1 MRPTRPGTDGPLPP
15 TLPMGAADLAYRLAM
30 RGGPLPVPLVFVFDG
45 PAPALDT
52 VLARVAERAPRVPA
66 LNYRPSRDGKVFR
79 RVPRIAAERHV
90 REIRLTGDAD
100 CAATGR
106 LLLSRPMNVADG
118 PLWEVWLVHG
128 AGGGHA
134 LCYRTDHRFQ
144 DGMGAVYAA
153 RALLDD
159 DPAGGPPAQSLG
171 RPAPRGVAGVLGDVL
186 KGFGPPVAKPGFDG
200 PVGPGLRVCHVTTP
214 LARLRAA
221 ARAHGGT
228 VNDVYLTALSHA
240 VRTWHLKAT
249 GETHPPLPVA
259 VPMSVRA
266 PGEEYAPGNRIALA
280 HVVLPCDEAVPQ
292 RAFQRVRQSTGRLR
306 DGRRRDSFRALLAAT
321 PRAIGARLGVRLV
334 SGAVVAGPVSR
345 VDVGAPLVHQGVPS
359 RWSAVYSGTAA
370 GIRCLVTLTSQQD
383 TACLT
388 LVHDETLASADE
400 LPDLWLAALLELER
414 T

>member
-1 MRPTRPGTDGPLPP
+1 MRLTRPGTDGPLPP
-15 TLPMGAADLAYRLAM
+15 TLPMGAADLAYRRAV
-30 RGGPLPVPLVFVFDG
+30 RGGALPLPVVFVFDG

-52 VLARVAERAPRVPA
+52 VRARVAERAPHVPA
-66 LNYRPSRDGKVFR
+66 ANYRPSREGKVFR
-79 RVPRIAAERHV
+79 RVDRIAVERHV
-90 REIRLTGDAD
+90 REVRLTGDTD
-100 CAATGR
+100 CTATGR
-106 LLLSRPMNVADG
+106 LLLSRPMSVADG

-134 LCYRTDHRFQ
+134 LCYRTDHRLQ

-159 DPAGGPPAQSLG
+159 DPASGPPAQALA

-186 KGFGPPVAKPGFDG
+186 RSLGRPVAKPGFDG
-200 PVGPGLRVCHVTTP
+200 PVGPGLRVCHATTP

-221 ARAHGGT
+221 GRVQGGS

-292 RAFQRVRQSTGRLR
+292 RAFRRVRQSTERLR
-306 DGRRRDSFRALLAAT
+306 EGRRRDSFRLLLAAT
-321 PRAIGARLGVRLV
+321 PRPVGARLGVRLV
-334 SGAVVAGPVSR
+334 TGTVVAAPVSR
-345 VDVGAPLVHQGVPS
+345 VDVGAPLVHRGAAS
-359 RWSAVYSGTAA
+359 RWSAAYTGTAA
-370 GIRCLVTLTSQQD
+370 GIRCMVTLTSQQD
-383 TACLT
+383 VACLT
-388 LVHDETLASADE
+388 VVHDETLAGAEE

-414 T
+414 S

>member
-1 MRPTRPGTDGPLPP
+1 MSAADIAYRRVARGGSLPLPF
-15 TLPMGAADLAYRLAM
+15 
-30 RGGPLPVPLVFVFDG
+30 VFAFDG

-52 VLARVAERAPRVPA
+52 LRARVAERAHRVPV
-66 LNYRPSRDGKVFR
+66 LNYRPARDGKVFR
-79 RVPRIAAERHV
+79 RVERIAVERHV
-90 REIRLTGDAD
+90 REIRLTGDTD

-128 AGGGHA
+128 AGGGYA
-134 LCYRTDHRFQ
+134 LCYRTDHCVQ
-144 DGMGAVYAA
+144 DGMGAAYAA

-159 DPAGGPPAQSLG
+159 DPAGSPAAQPLA
-171 RPAPRGVAGVLGDVL
+171 RPAPRGIAGVLGDVARGL
-186 KGFGPPVAKPGFDG
+186 GPAVAKPGFDG
-200 PVGPGLRVCHVTTP
+200 PVGAGLRVCHVTTP
-214 LARLRAA
+214 VARLRAIG
-221 ARAHGGT
+221 RTHGGS
-228 VNDVYLTALSHA
+228 VNDVFLAALSHA

-266 PGEEYAPGNRIALA
+266 PGEEYAPGNRMAIA
-280 HVVLPCDEAVPQ
+280 HVVLPCDEALPQ
-292 RAFQRVRQSTGRLR
+292 RALRRVRQSTDRLR
-306 DGRRRDSFRALLAAT
+306 DGRRRDSFRVLLAAT

-334 SGAVVAGPVSR
+334 SGSVVAGPVSR
-345 VDVGAPLVHQGVPS
+345 VDFGAPLVHRGAAS

-388 LVHDETLASADE
+388 VVHDETLASAEE

-414 T
+414 P